1 MQQYVA
7 KSTKNVIFTA
17 HVQSILNDAE
27 MIMEKKVPIK
37 GALKANGIEAY
48 FSTIVS
54 AISISIEALTKYN
67 NPLLTITPEEEL
79 IGVKYVYQTRLTK
92 ETVKERIRSS
102 MGMWAVNETYIDN
115 NAQFLMDRLH
125 TYYAD
130 AA

>member
-1 MQQYVA
+1 V
-7 KSTKNVIFTA
+7 
-17 HVQSILNDAE
+17 VQF
-27 MIMEKKVPIK
+27 